1 MKKKLSNDSVLH
13 LANLSNL
20 KLSEEEVEKFRSQLT
35 QTLDY
40 MENLNELPLL
50 DSLIPTNHVADAV
63 NVYFNDGEKN
73 TRALSHKE
81 ALKNSKKKK
90 DEYFKT
96 DKIFK

>member
-1 MKKKLSNDSVLH
+1 MKKKLSTSDVAH
-13 LANLSNL
+13 LADLSAL
-20 KLSEEEVEKFRSQLT
+20 KLSESEVEKFQNQLI

-40 MENLNELPLL
+40 MENLNELPL
-50 DSLIPTNHVADAV
+50 DSWTPTNHVTDAV

-73 TRALSHKE
+73 TRALSREE

-90 DEYFKT
+90 DGYFKV